1 MSAAALG
8 SALLAAAAA
17 GVVAWPGGAAPAG
30 RLRRLARAQPAP
42 DRSTPGSSVATGAPW
57 AGGQSPEVPG
67 ELRGSPVARRL
78 RTVAPLLAAAGVS
91 AVAPSVLGLLLA
103 AGVAASAR
111 LLLRR
116 LAAREAGG
124 DPARAVDLPPV
135 LDLLA
140 ACLAAGAPLRSALAV
155 VGEAAPPPLGS
166 LLRTAAGALALGSPP
181 EAALAGLTGTAGLER
196 LAGVLAR
203 AEATGAAPTD
213 QLAALAEDT
222 RRAAQDSARA
232 AARRAGVLVVLP
244 LGLCFLPAFVL
255 LGVVPV
261 VAGVADQVLP

>member
-1 MSAAALG
+1 MSTAALAAALLG
-8 SALLAAAAA
+8 GAAA

-30 RLRRLARAQPAP
+30 RLRRLVGAHAAP
-42 DRSTPGSSVATGAPW
+42 GRSTPAGSVTTGAQDAW
-57 AGGQSPEVPG
+57 QSPDVHRKA
-67 ELRGSPVARRL
+67 RGSPGARHL
-78 RTVAPLLAAAGVS
+78 RSAAPLLAAAGVV
-91 AVAPSVLGLLLA
+91 AAAPSVLGLLLA
-103 AGVAASAR
+103 AGAGASAR
-111 LLLRR
+111 FLLRR
-116 LAAREAGG
+116 LAAREVRGA
-124 DPARAVDLPPV
+124 PARAVDLPPV

-155 VGEAAPPPLGS
+155 VGEAAPPPLGP

-181 EAALAGLTGTAGLER
+181 EAALTGLTGSPGLER

-203 AEATGAAPTD
+203 AAATGTAPAD

>member
-1 MSAAALG
+1 MSAGVLAAAL
-8 SALLAAAAA
+8 LAGVAA
-17 GVVAWPGGAAPAG
+17 GVASWPGGAAPAG
-30 RLRRLARAQPAP
+30 RLRRLAGADAAP
-42 DRSTPGSSVATGAPW
+42 GRSAPGGPVATADPG
-57 AGGQSPEVPG
+57 AGGHPPEDHR
-67 ELRGSPVARRL
+67 EARARARARRA
-78 RTVAPLLAAAGVS
+78 RIVAPLLAAAGVW
-91 AVAPSVLGLLLA
+91 AAAPTVLGLLLA
-103 AGVAASAR
+103 AAVGASAR

-116 LAAREAGG
+116 LEAREGRGA
-124 DPARAVDLPPV
+124 PARAVDLPPV

-155 VGEAAPPPLGS
+155 VGESAPPPLGPV
-166 LLRTAAGALALGSPP
+166 LRTAAGALALGSPP

-196 LAGVLAR
+196 FADVLAR
-203 AEATGAAPTD
+203 AAETGTAPAD